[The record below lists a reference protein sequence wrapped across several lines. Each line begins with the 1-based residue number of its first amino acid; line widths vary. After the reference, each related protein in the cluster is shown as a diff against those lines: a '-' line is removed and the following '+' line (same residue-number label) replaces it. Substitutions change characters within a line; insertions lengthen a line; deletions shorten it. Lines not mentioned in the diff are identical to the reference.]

1 VRNLLNLRGICS
13 LFPFGIGFAS
23 RVVCYHDMFRNRN
36 GIFALSLGLAFC
48 LAKGAAFANGM
59 RVVSQDG
66 FATARGDAFVAT
78 ADNASA
84 VYYNP
89 AGISQLEGDQIRSG
103 IYGIYFD
110 PTFRPPD
117 TAPNSGTTY
126 HVKKKEAVAPQLFYT
141 HEIKDTP
148 FTFGFGSYA
157 PYGAG
162 LEWPDD
168 TGFYSVGKSS
178 QITYLRV
185 NPVLSVKVL
194 PGLSVAAG
202 VMADYSKIELK
213 QGLSFDA
220 TSANY
225 FKYNG
230 DGFSMG
236 YNIGVLWQAHSTLSV
251 GATFRSATKFS
262 TKGQTEFESQPF
274 YPVTR
279 QNADAEFEFPLTAAA
294 GISWRP
300 SHKWNLEVNVD
311 YTDWS
316 TFDSI
321 TIHQANPTP
330 LFAVPQDMP
339 VDLYW
344 NASWIYSAGVT
355 RYFDNGWNVSA
366 GYSYNQNSV
375 PDTYYS
381 PLVADLNRHFI
392 SCGVGFIGEKYQ
404 CNIAYQF
411 GYGVERTITRSLPST
426 PRAFF
431 TGQTA
436 DGTYDFVSHAVLMT
450 VGIRF

>member
-1 VRNLLNLRGICS
+1 
-13 LFPFGIGFAS
+13 
-23 RVVCYHDMFRNRN
+23 MFRNRN
-36 GIFALSLGLAFC
+36 DAFALLLGLM
-48 LAKGAAFANGM
+48 LASANGSVFANGM
-59 RVVSQDG
+59 RLVSQDG
-66 FATARGDAFVAT
+66 FATARGEAFVAT

-89 AGISQLEGDQIRSG
+89 AGISQIKGDQVRVG

-110 PTFRPPD
+110 PTFQPPD
-117 TAPNSGTTY
+117 TAPNSGNTY
-126 HVKKKEAVAPQLFYT
+126 HVKRTTAIAPQLFFT
-141 HEIKDTP
+141 HEIEDTP
-148 FTFGFGSYA
+148 FTFGLGSYA

-168 TGFYSVGKSS
+168 TGFYSVAKSS
-178 QITYLRV
+178 QVTYLRV

-194 PGLSVAAG
+194 PGLSIAGG
-202 VMADYSKIELK
+202 VMADYAKIELN
-213 QGLSFDA
+213 QGLSYDA

-230 DGFSMG
+230 DGVSVG
-236 YNIGVLWQAHSTLSV
+236 YNLGVIWQAHSTLSV
-251 GATFRSATKFS
+251 GATFRSATSFS
-262 TKGQTEFESQPF
+262 TRGQTEFESQPF
-274 YPVTR
+274 YSVTR
-279 QNADAEFEFPLTAAA
+279 QNAEAQFEFPLTAAV

-300 SHKWNLEVNVD
+300 SSKWNCEINAD

-316 TFDSI
+316 VFDSV

-344 NASWIYSAGVT
+344 KASWMYSVGVT
-355 RYFDNGWNVSA
+355 RYFDNGWNASA
-366 GYSYNQNSV
+366 GYAFNQNSV
-375 PDTYYS
+375 PDNYYT
-381 PLVADLNRHFI
+381 PLAADLDRHFV
-392 SCGVGFIGEKYQ
+392 SCGIGFNGEKYQ

-411 GYGVERTITRSLPST
+411 GYGPERTVTGSLPST
-426 PRAFF
+426 PPAYF

-436 DGTYDFVSHAVLMT
+436 DGTYSFISHAVLIT